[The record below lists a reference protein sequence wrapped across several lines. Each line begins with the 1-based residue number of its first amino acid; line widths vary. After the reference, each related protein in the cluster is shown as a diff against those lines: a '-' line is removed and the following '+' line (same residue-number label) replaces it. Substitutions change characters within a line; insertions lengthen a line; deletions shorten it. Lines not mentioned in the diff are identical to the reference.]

1 MHSKTPIVLLE
12 YKMHSKTSIVLQEI
26 KNAFKDTCCFI
37 RI

>member
-12 YKMHSKTSIVLQEI
+12 YKMHSKTSIVLQEY
-26 KNAFKDTCCFI
+26 KNAFKDTYCFI